1 MRSVENALAKVSFF
15 SSLSQK
21 NLRKLANLCMPREF
35 PADSLMVQD
44 GTTGLGLFLITSGR
58 VEVFKSEEERR
69 ISLAILGEGDILG
82 EMALVDDQ
90 PRSASAV
97 TLEPTTSLLL
107 TRDSFRTLVKKNPE
121 VAWAIVPSLAARLRD
136 LQNRL
141 VEAES
146 RPGAAAAVKA
156 PAAAPAPEPA
166 AAAPAEKPAKR
177 KAAEPS
183 RTTDLWLQFLRMQYG
198 FLMGGATGLSGTAR
212 MFESFLRSLAD
223 ETDLDRSRH
232 VDEVLRKLPRGALSA
247 GESSWDEGRKIP
259 ERMIS
264 SILFHFKKNRSIR
277 DES

>member
-1 MRSVENALAKVSFF
+1 MQSVENALAKVSFF
-15 SSLSQK
+15 STLNQK
-21 NLRKLANLCMPREF
+21 TLRKLANLCMPREF
-35 PADSLMVQD
+35 PADSLMLQD

-58 VEVFKSEEERR
+58 VEVFKTEDERR
-69 ISLAILGEGDILG
+69 ISLAVLGEGDILG

-121 VAWAIVPSLAARLRD
+121 VAWAIVPSLAERLRD

-141 VEAES
+141 LEAEARADG
-146 RPGAAAAVKA
+146 RPAAKAATAEAVKKPT
-156 PAAAPAPEPA
+156 PAAPT
-166 AAAPAEKPAKR
+166 KKR
-177 KAAEPS
+177 TKRDIATPS
-183 RTTDLWLQFLRMQYG
+183 RTTDIWLQLLRMQFG
-198 FLMGGATGLSGTAR
+198 VLRSGVTGISDSAK

-232 VDEVLRKLPRGALSA
+232 VDEVLRKLPRGALTAS
-247 GESSWDEGRKIP
+247 ESSWDEGRKIP

-264 SILFHFKKNRSIR
+264 SFLYHFKKNRIKH
-277 DES
+277 D

>member
-1 MRSVENALAKVSFF
+1 MQSVENALAKVSFF
-15 SSLSQK
+15 STLSQK
-21 NLRKLANLCMPREF
+21 TLRKLANLCVPREF
-35 PADSLMVQD
+35 PADSLMLQD

-58 VEVFKSEEERR
+58 VEVFKTEDERR

-121 VAWAIVPSLAARLRD
+121 VAWAIVPSLAERLRD

-141 VEAES
+141 LEAEA
-146 RPGAAAAVKA
+146 RAGGA
-156 PAAAPAPEPA
+156 PAARPP
-166 AAAPAEKPAKR
+166 
-177 KAAEPS
+177 AAEPAKEPRPAVRAKKRVKREATTPA
-183 RTTDLWLQFLRMQYG
+183 RTTDLWLQFLRMQFG
-198 FLMGGATGLSGTAR
+198 VLRSGATGISGSAK

-264 SILFHFKKNRSIR
+264 SFLFHFKKNRSTR
-277 DES
+277 G

>member
-1 MRSVENALAKVSFF
+1 MQSVENALAKVSFF
-15 SSLSQK
+15 STLSQK

-35 PADSLMVQD
+35 PADSLMLQD
-44 GTTGLGLFLITSGR
+44 GTTGLGLFLITAGR
-58 VEVFKSEEERR
+58 VEVFKTEDERR

-97 TLEPTTSLLL
+97 TLEPTSSLLL

-121 VAWAIVPSLAARLRD
+121 VAWAIVPSLAERLRD

-141 VEAES
+141 LEAEV
-146 RPGAAAAVKA
+146 RAGGAPAAKA
-156 PAAAPAPEPA
+156 PAAEPA
-166 AAAPAEKPAKR
+166 AEPRAAAPARKRVKR
-177 KAAEPS
+177 KARPA
-183 RTTDLWLQFLRMQYG
+183 RTTDLGLQFLRMQFG
-198 FLMGGATGLSGTAR
+198 MLRSGATAMSGSAR
-212 MFESFLRSLAD
+212 MFESFLRSLAE

-247 GESSWDEGRKIP
+247 SESSWDEGRKIP

-264 SILFHFKKNRSIR
+264 SFLFHFKKNRSTR
-277 DES
+277 D